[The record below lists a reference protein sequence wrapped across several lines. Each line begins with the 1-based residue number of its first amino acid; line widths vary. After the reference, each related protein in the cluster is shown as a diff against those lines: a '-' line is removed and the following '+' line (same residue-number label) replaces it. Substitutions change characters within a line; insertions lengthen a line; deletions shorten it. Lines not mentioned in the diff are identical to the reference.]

1 MAMFTM
7 SVEISDAEIA
17 LNSLTPQLTALA
29 TYNLVNNYWKNLG
42 ITPEIG
48 VYAEFDNIVS

>member
-7 SVEISDAEIA
+7 SVEISDADIA
-17 LNSLTPQLTALA
+17 LNSPTPQLTALA

-42 ITPEIG
+42 INPEIG

>member
-1 MAMFTM
+1 MFTM

-29 TYNLVNNYWKNLG
+29 TFKKFVELN
-42 ITPEIG
+42 
-48 VYAEFDNIVS
+48 S

>member
-29 TYNLVNNYWKNLG
+29 TYNLVNNYWKKLG
-42 ITPEIG
+42 LNPEVSI
-48 VYAEFDNIVS
+48 YTESNNIVS